1 MSPLLQQA
9 LVAFI
14 ATLGIIYLLAN
25 LAPRLGLLDMPD
37 HRKLHQGHVPLVGG
51 IAIYLSLVLG
61 ALIWGSSSVSIVTEG
76 GGLAVF
82 MLAGGVLVLLGA
94 VDDRSPVSVFTR
106 VVVEIGVALILIEGL
121 NLQVRHL
128 GDLLGTGH
136 IRLPPAL
143 AYPFTVICIFGV
155 INAFNMLDGMDGL
168 LGIMVLITLMGFHL
182 FTGMQ
187 PGFVAVFIGA
197 SLLAFLVSNL
207 KLSPYIPKTFLG
219 DAGSKLLGFIVVS
232 LILAASSAQIGG
244 TKLIDPVTALYII
257 GLPLFDMVFCSLRR
271 VYARRSP
278 FASDRTHI
286 HHLMQQLGMSNRRSL
301 MVIGSVGLSAPF
313 LGLMLSR
320 SGASSSY
327 QFFIFLGCF
336 VLYCVLMNQAW
347 RVADKFKKLEKTPK
361 LVKMTKDAQDK
372 TA

>member
-14 ATLGIIYLLAN
+14 STLGAIYALATL
-25 LAPRLGLLDMPD
+25 APKLGLLDAPD
-37 HRKLHQGHVPLVGG
+37 HRKLHQGNVPLVGG

-61 ALIWGSSSVSIVTEG
+61 ALLWGGSSVSILAEG

-82 MLAGGVLVLLGA
+82 MLAGGVLVVLGA
-94 VDDRSPVSVFTR
+94 VDDRMQVSVFTR
-106 VVVEIGVALILIEGL
+106 VVVEIAVALILIEGL

-128 GDLLGTGH
+128 GDLFGTGH
-136 IRLPPAL
+136 IALPPAL
-143 AYPFTVICIFGV
+143 AYPFTIICIFGV

-182 FTGMQ
+182 FTGTP
-187 PGFVAVFIGA
+187 PGFVSVFIGT
-197 SLLAFLVSNL
+197 SLVAFLVSNL
-207 KLSPYIPKTFLG
+207 KLSPFIPKTFLG

-244 TKLIDPVTALYII
+244 EKLIQPVTALYII
-257 GLPLFDMVFCSLRR
+257 GLPLFDMAFCSLRR

-278 FASDRTHI
+278 FGSDRTHI

-301 MVIGSVGLSAPF
+301 MILGSVGLASPF

-320 SGASSSY
+320 SGASVPY

-336 VLYCVLMNQAW
+336 VLYCVLMSQAW
-347 RVADKFKKLEKTPK
+347 RVAEKLKKLEQKPK
-361 LVKMTKDAQDK
+361 LLKIAKTAADK